1 MYCNIWLYLHLEPQK
16 ALWEVR
22 MDLSD
27 RELSISV
34 VSGEPFPSVLFRCRE
49 ALFLIFELLP
59 LPWEHNFIFSLMSFL
74 NEKVII
80 PVIQP
85 EVLRCL

>member
-1 MYCNIWLYLHLEPQK
+1 
-16 ALWEVR
+16 

-59 LPWEHNFIFSLMSFL
+59 LAWEHNFIFSLMSFL